1 MAITVSDTGI
11 GIPEEKLDRI
21 FEPFEQADGSTARV
35 YGGMGIGLAVSRK
48 LVELQGGTLQVLS
61 NIGVGSQFIFTLPIA
76 TPASLPLGDRTASPG
91 SLDASM
97 LPVSPL
103 DWHWPVQTVL
113 PQTIDPQ
120 EPQDADRPEDADV
133 MALARRQHQILVVD
147 DEPINRQV
155 IMNHLAVKNYQV
167 VEAVDG
173 LEALALL
180 EAGMQPD
187 MILLDVMMPRMT
199 GFEVCRR
206 LREKHPAYKLP
217 IVMLTAKNQVGDLVE
232 GLSAGAND
240 YLTKP
245 ISKSELLARLKTHLY
260 LSKINQAYG
269 RFVPRQFLHFLNRE
283 SIVDVDLGDQ
293 AQQHMSVL
301 FADIR
306 DFTTLSEQMTPKD
319 NFKFLNAFLSRME
332 PAVSGHNGFIDKYIG
347 DAIMALFSQSADDAL
362 QASIEMLQRLHQ
374 YNQERLGYH
383 QSPIEIGIG
392 INTGA
397 VMLGT
402 VGGRNRMDSTVIS
415 DTVNVAARIER
426 MTRIYSAN
434 LLISHH
440 TFLQLRDS
448 NAYAMRVIDRV
459 RVKGKLSF
467 VSVYEVFEPDP
478 PAVRSA
484 KLKSRTEFENGL
496 AAFYQKRYDKAI
508 PKFQHCLTLCP
519 TDKIAQSYLD
529 RARRSDR
536 DPNIAA
542 ETGL

>member
-1 MAITVSDTGI
+1 MLFRS
-11 GIPEEKLDRI
+11 
-21 FEPFEQADGSTARV
+21 
-35 YGGMGIGLAVSRK
+35 
-48 LVELQGGTLQVLS
+48 
-61 NIGVGSQFIFTLPIA
+61 
-76 TPASLPLGDRTASPG
+76 GDRDASPAALAG
-91 SLDASM
+91 SLS
-97 LPVSPL
+97 PTPL
-103 DWHWPVQTVL
+103 DWQWPVQTVL
-113 PQTIDPQ
+113 PQAIAPR
-120 EPQDADRPEDADV
+120 PLRDADRPEDADV
-133 MALARRQHQILVVD
+133 TALARRQHQILVVD

-167 VEAVDG
+167 VEAADG

-180 EAGMQPD
+180 DAGMQPD
-187 MILLDVMMPRMT
+187 VILLDVMMPRMT
-199 GFEVCRR
+199 GFEVCRK
-206 LREKHPAYKLP
+206 LRERHPAHKLP

-260 LSKINQAYG
+260 LSKINQACG

-332 PAVSGHNGFIDKYIG
+332 PAIAEHNGFIDKYIG
-347 DAIMALFSQSADDAL
+347 DAIMALFSRSADDAL
-362 QASIEMLQRLHQ
+362 QASIVMLQRLHQ

-383 QSPIEIGIG
+383 KSPIEIGIG

-440 TFLQLRDS
+440 TFLQLSDS

-459 RVKGKLSF
+459 QVKGKVTF

-478 PAVRSA
+478 PAIRSA

-496 AAFYQKRYDKAI
+496 ADFYQQRYAKAI
-508 PKFQHCLTLCP
+508 PKFQQCLTLCP
-519 TDKIAQSYLD
+519 ADKIAQNYLD
-529 RARRSDR
+529 RARR
-536 DPNIAA
+536 A
-542 ETGL
+542 EQEATHPAGTEQIGRAHV